1 MNLINIFLHGGP
13 LDGYKKLLGGILV
26 LTSQGLTLFQPDSSL
41 IQPLS
46 QAGNFLLGYGILSD
60 LSKRS
65 VK

>member
-1 MNLINIFLHGGP
+1 MSLINVLLHGGP

-26 LTSQGLTLFQPDSSL
+26 LTSQGLSLFQPDSLL

-46 QAGNFLLGYGILSD
+46 QAGNFLLGYGIVSD

-65 VK
+65 IK

>member
-1 MNLINIFLHGGP
+1 MDLIKFLIHGGP
-13 LDGYKKLLGGILV
+13 FDGYKKLLGGVLV
-26 LTSQGLTLFQPDSSL
+26 LTSQGLALFQPDSSL

-60 LSKRS
+60 VSKGS